1 MSTIKSETIK
11 NEAIPTDQ
19 TQVASH
25 ANLAQNLKVF
35 QDLDEK
41 ERKFNELAQS
51 LCNQIFVLLRSA
63 GIYDLQNEALQ
74 KPYQLTI
81 SLVQSLY
88 QIVRTPISVRLVDGN
103 FFMNR
108 REVKNDFSTA
118 QNMRYLRKIFE
129 FLEINEMQLDPQID
143 AQNLSFLLQT
153 FVDCVKNKSNIK
165 AIEIPRIQLR
175 KLELSQIHPMFK
187 AEDEKTKVVTWMVS
201 TLNIFYHF
209 VDDAQ
214 KKRVPQYAQLKRQ
227 VIELINFSADML
239 PYLSALH
246 LFPYQQGS
254 LPRLMLDLAVSCA
267 IWSARLGL
275 DAQTRLDLVMTA
287 TQAYV
292 GWALIDSP
300 LSALQPSFLQQ
311 LMHKLM
317 LSEDVL
323 SGYRNLVMR
332 ALMDINGMNES
343 VIERSILAFEANQ
356 SFKQKSQKLEVYSP
370 LVKEEDLY
378 QARLGKSELSQ
389 MIRDSLVFVL
399 ERSSKQKLKHL
410 MARQESWD
418 TLMGD
423 WPIGTLVIS
432 VMDQQKGIVF
442 SLSDQSLDVLSLTN
456 LTLKSYDRD
465 TLKILTLD
473 QEQLLQVQQKQII
486 PLIFGRQ
493 GLK

>member
-1 MSTIKSETIK
+1 MMSETIDSQ
-11 NEAIPTDQ
+11 NIQ
-19 TQVASH
+19 SSSH

-88 QIVRTPISVRLVDGN
+88 QIVRTPISIRLVDGN

-118 QNMRYLRKIFE
+118 QNMRYLRKIFDY
-129 FLEINEMQLDPQID
+129 LEINEMQLDPQID

-153 FVDCVKNKSNIK
+153 FVHCVKNKSSIK
-165 AIEIPRIQLR
+165 AIELPRIQLK
-175 KLELSQIHPMFK
+175 KLELSQIHPLFK
-187 AEDEKTKVVTWMVS
+187 AEDEKTKVLTWMIS
-201 TLNIFYHF
+201 SLNIFDHF

-227 VIELINFSADML
+227 VIELINFSPEAL

-246 LFPYQQGS
+246 LFPNQQGT
-254 LPRLMLDLAVSCA
+254 LPRLMLDLAVNCA
-267 IWSARLGL
+267 IWSARQGL
-275 DAQTRLDLVMTA
+275 DAHVRLELAMTA

-300 LSALQPSFLQQ
+300 LSVFQPSFIQQ

-317 LSEDVL
+317 LSEDAL
-323 SGYRNLVMR
+323 AGFRNLVMR
-332 ALMDINGMNES
+332 ALMDIGGMNES

-356 SFKQKSQKLEVYSP
+356 SFKQKTQKIESYSP
-370 LVKEEDLY
+370 LIKEEDLY

-389 MIRDSLVFVL
+389 MIRDCLIYLF
-399 ERSSKQKLKHL
+399 EKSSKQKLKHL
-410 MARQESWD
+410 LARQESWD
-418 TLMGD
+418 AFIGD
-423 WPIGTLVIS
+423 LPVGTLVTSMI
-432 VMDQQKGIVF
+432 DQQKGIIF
-442 SLSDQSLDVLSLTN
+442 SLIDQTVDVLNLTN
-456 LTLKSYDRD
+456 LTVKSYDRD
-465 TLKILTLD
+465 TLKMMPLD